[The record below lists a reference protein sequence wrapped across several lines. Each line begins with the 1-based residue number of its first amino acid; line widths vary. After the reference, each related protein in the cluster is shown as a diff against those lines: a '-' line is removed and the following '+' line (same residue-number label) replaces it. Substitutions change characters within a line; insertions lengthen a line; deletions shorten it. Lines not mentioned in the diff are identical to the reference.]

1 MVSTKDTSAVQLMV
15 VEAAPVTVM
24 RMAPTLEFSAV
35 IETSHAVAPAL
46 SMSAV
51 GDRTDPMIAVL
62 AMVPSRLMST
72 RRMYAA
78 WSVPL
83 ADLATT
89 RMSAKTAWLLARM
102 K

>member
-24 RMAPTLEFSAV
+24 SIPPFVVSAV
-35 IETSHAVAPAL
+35 TSTAHAVAPAL

-51 GDRTDPMIAVL
+51 GDSTVPMIAVDAAL
-62 AMVPSRLMST
+62 ASRLIRT

-83 ADLATT
+83 VDLATT
-89 RMSAKTAWLLARM
+89 RMSANTA
-102 K
+102 